1 MATLP
6 EFLEDAIDLHVHSAP
21 DVDARRFNDLELARE
36 AERVG
41 MAAILIKSHQNSTV
55 ERAWLVSK
63 VVTGIQVFGGLVLNE
78 TVGGLNVAAVKLA
91 LAMGAK
97 EIWMPTRSAHNHRLY
112 HGEEGGISVLD
123 ASGALVPEARAILE
137 AVAQSG
143 GMVSTGHLGP
153 REATILIREAHQCGV
168 RKVLV
173 THPGVGADVLS
184 NITQK
189 ELALLGNVWF
199 ERCFVSTTHLC
210 GCVPFGVIEQAIVE
224 VGVDTTVLSTDL
236 GQPQTPPPAEGLRL
250 YAEQLK
256 SSGFSFEQIRRMM
269 CSNPADLLSSGR
281 GRRSLKTF
289 KGALIGCGFFS
300 RHHQEA
306 WRRVRDAEIVAAC
319 DLSLERARAAAP
331 RAYTSVEEMLKVE
344 DLDFVDIATRSTV
357 HLELISLAA
366 ERGLAIICQKPMAPD
381 WATACRMVEI
391 SDGMASGS

>member
-91 LAMGAK
+91 LTMGAK
-97 EIWMPTRSAHNHRLY
+97 EIWMPTRSAQNHRLY
-112 HGEEGGISVLD
+112 HGEAGGISVLD
-123 ASGALVPEARAILE
+123 ASGALVREARAILE

-143 GMVSTGHLGP
+143 GMVSTGHLSP
-153 REATILIREAHQCGV
+153 REATILIREAHHCGV

-173 THPGVGADVLS
+173 THPEWAPTFYPISL
-184 NITQK
+184 QK

-210 GCVPFGVIEQAIVE
+210 GCVPFGMIEQAIVE

-269 CSNPADLLSSGR
+269 CSNPAHLLS
-281 GRRSLKTF
+281 
-289 KGALIGCGFFS
+289 
-300 RHHQEA
+300 
-306 WRRVRDAEIVAAC
+306 
-319 DLSLERARAAAP
+319 
-331 RAYTSVEEMLKVE
+331 
-344 DLDFVDIATRSTV
+344 LDGVGEV
-357 HLELISLAA
+357 
-366 ERGLAIICQKPMAPD
+366 
-381 WATACRMVEI
+381 
-391 SDGMASGS
+391 